1 MAKPQNIE
9 LPDGT
14 RIPIV
19 YEDRSVIAIDK
30 PVGWMLVPYNWEK
43 TNRNLHRAISSS
55 ILARDFW
62 ARSRDLKYLRHVHRL
77 DADTSGVLLMAKSQG
92 ALHTFSRLF
101 QSRKME
107 KRYLAVVEGVPSE
120 KCWTCRLKIAPD
132 TRQIGRMKLDARYG
146 KEAET
151 HFRVLQ
157 VADQTP
163 LVEARPI
170 TGRTHQIRIHLAAAG
185 CPVVGDTLYGSA
197 HDQAGSREL
206 ALRAIALAYRDPFT
220 KRAIRIE
227 APADVWIRRYGF
239 EATHTT
245 EPLKTK

>member
-1 MAKPQNIE
+1 VAKPRIIE

-19 YEDRSVIAIDK
+19 YEDRSVMAIDK
-30 PVGWMLVPYNWEK
+30 PAGWMLVPYDLDK

-62 ARSRDLKYLRHVHRL
+62 ARSRELKYLRHVHRL
-77 DADTSGVLLMAKSQG
+77 DADTSGVLLLAKSPG

-101 QSRKME
+101 ESRKME
-107 KRYLAVVEGVPSE
+107 KRYLAVVERVPSE

-157 VADQTP
+157 VAGQTS
-163 LVEARPI
+163 LVEAQPI

-185 CPVVGDTLYGSA
+185 CPVVGDTLYGPA
-197 HDQAGSREL
+197 HDPTARREL
-206 ALRAIALAYRDPFT
+206 ALRAIALAYDDPFT

-227 APADVWIRRYGF
+227 VPVDGWIRRYGF
-239 EATHTT
+239 ERSHTT
-245 EPLKTK
+245 EPLRTT

>member
-1 MAKPQNIE
+1 MAKSQNIE

-19 YEDRSVIAIDK
+19 YEDRSVMAIDK
-30 PVGWMLVPYNWEK
+30 PAGWMLVPYNWEK
-43 TNRNLHRAISSS
+43 TNRNLHRALSSS
-55 ILARDFW
+55 ILARDCW

-77 DADTSGVLLMAKSQG
+77 DADTSGVLLMAKSPG

-132 TRQIGRMKLDARYG
+132 TRQISRMKLDARYG

-157 VADQTP
+157 VANQTT
-163 LVEARPI
+163 RD
-170 TGRTHQIRIHLAAAG
+170 AA
-185 CPVVGDTLYGSA
+185 SA
-197 HDQAGSREL
+197 YHGGTQHVRL
-206 ALRAIALAYRDPFT
+206 
-220 KRAIRIE
+220 
-227 APADVWIRRYGF
+227 
-239 EATHTT
+239 
-245 EPLKTK
+245 